1 MRLNRFMI
9 RPLVEQ
15 ALREELG
22 PGDTTGGFLV
32 GDDPVQTG
40 QIYAKG
46 SGIICGLLL
55 ADETIRTVD
64 PDDRR
69 VGRLQLTASA
79 QRIADESRAAR
90 RAALSTALERLDDD
104 RIAHLTKGLEV
115 MAELTRMLAEVPK

>member
-32 GDDPVQTG
+32 GEDPVQTA

-46 SGIICGLLL
+46 HGIVCGLLL
-55 ADETIRTVD
+55 ADETIKQID
-64 PDDRR
+64 PEARIDYAVQDGAIFAPMYLLGRSVYRR
-69 VGRLQLTASA
+69 KNQS
-79 QRIADESRAAR
+79 QCQ
-90 RAALSTALERLDDD
+90 
-104 RIAHLTKGLEV
+104 
-115 MAELTRMLAEVPK
+115 

>member
-46 SGIICGLLL
+46 NGIVCGVLL
-55 ADETIRTVD
+55 ADETVRMID
-64 PDDRR
+64 PDAVVEPMVKDGDPMGPGT
-69 VGRLQLTASA
+69 VLLKIKAKASTFFMIE
-79 QRIADESRAAR
+79 RC
-90 RAALSTALERLDDD
+90 ALD
-104 RIAHLTKGLEV
+104 
-115 MAELTRMLAEVPK
+115 